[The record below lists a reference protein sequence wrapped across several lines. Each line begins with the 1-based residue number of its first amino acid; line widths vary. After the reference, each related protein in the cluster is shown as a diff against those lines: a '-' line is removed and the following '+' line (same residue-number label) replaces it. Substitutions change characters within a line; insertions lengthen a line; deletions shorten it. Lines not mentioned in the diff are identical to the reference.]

1 MATTEITRA
10 TLEDAEA
17 ILALQKL
24 AYQCEAQLYND
35 YSLPPLTETLAAL
48 RQEFGRSV
56 FLKAVGDGAICG
68 AVRARSSDGTC
79 FIGRLIVH
87 PAWRRQGIAT
97 RLMHEI
103 ESCFADMNRYELFT
117 GNKSRGNLRLYE
129 GLGYRVFKEEQPMQ
143 GPGLVFLEKRRRA
156 SQPLGAAGSPLQ

>member
-35 YSLPPLTETLAAL
+35 CSLPPLTETLAAL

-56 FLKAVGDGAICG
+56 FLKAVGDGAICPM
-68 AVRARSSDGTC
+68 RA
-79 FIGRLIVH
+79 
-87 PAWRRQGIAT
+87 AK
-97 RLMHEI
+97 LM
-103 ESCFADMNRYELFT
+103 
-117 GNKSRGNLRLYE
+117 
-129 GLGYRVFKEEQPMQ
+129 
-143 GPGLVFLEKRRRA
+143 
-156 SQPLGAAGSPLQ
+156 